1 MKRVL
6 SVLSISLVAYLV
18 YRMLF
23 SYVIL
28 SSPSFL
34 FSYGYLNSKE
44 FFPKYV
50 FFNPCKKSE
59 LYSIVERCVNQTIEE
74 INSDTFFLNNVSNL
88 KAMDCIE
95 YQSKY
100 QFYKFFMSDT
110 LPFLIE
116 SFKYGGEL
124 ESERQ
129 NGENM
134 MILIV
139 KRREENGQEWED
151 AMLRYN
157 SDTSYEWFY

>member
-1 MKRVL
+1 
-6 SVLSISLVAYLV
+6 
-18 YRMLF
+18 
-23 SYVIL
+23 
-28 SSPSFL
+28 
-34 FSYGYLNSKE
+34 
-44 FFPKYV
+44 
-50 FFNPCKKSE
+50 
-59 LYSIVERCVNQTIEE
+59 
-74 INSDTFFLNNVSNL
+74 
-88 KAMDCIE
+88 MDCIE